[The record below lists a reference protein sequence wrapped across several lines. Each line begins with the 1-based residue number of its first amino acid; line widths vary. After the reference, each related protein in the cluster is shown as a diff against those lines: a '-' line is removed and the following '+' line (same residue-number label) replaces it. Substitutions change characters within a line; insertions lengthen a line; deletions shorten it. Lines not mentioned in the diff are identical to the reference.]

1 MPEQLQMVYI
11 IPASDGCRIA
21 TAHYAIEASEGFG
34 RRFHYIMDSF
44 AVIDGQEEGRLS
56 AEQALAAVRNY
67 CLSRD
72 PELESMLND
81 GEHELYWDVQSSDD
95 SEIVILF
102 RSYTGALIRYYVD
115 PISGETFVTEF
126 VPGITADEERTDESL
141 NVRDYL
147 D

>member
-1 MPEQLQMVYI
+1 
-11 IPASDGCRIA
+11 
-21 TAHYAIEASEGFG
+21 
-34 RRFHYIMDSF
+34 
-44 AVIDGQEEGRLS
+44 
-56 AEQALAAVRNY
+56 
-67 CLSRD
+67 
-72 PELESMLND
+72 MLND

-115 PISGETFVTEF
+115 PVSGETFVTEF